1 MVAGANHGHNN
12 SGTQSRPLGN
22 GVTRG
27 IIANAGGGS
36 PGTSVGGQ
44 HGNQDA
50 GGDTSPEHD
59 STGVEWGE
67 VRYETITR
75 NLPGGE
81 RQLCQTIKEQQLHDQ
96 QRAGRW
102 QNNHVP
108 TSITARNLRQYA
120 VGAKECRCHLIPTIE
135 QIRATVTLE
144 SSKTVSKMGNTAHL
158 QATAALICS
167 ARTNNRG
174 CTDKKLL

>member
-75 NLPGGE
+75 NLPGTTMTLLAE
-81 RQLCQTIKEQQLHDQ
+81 MRWRTSPREQQLHDQ
-96 QRAGRW
+96 QWASRW
-102 QNNHVP
+102 QNKHVP
-108 TSITARNLRQYA
+108 TPTTNRNLCQFA
-120 VGAKECRCHLIPTIE
+120 EWVIE
-135 QIRATVTLE
+135 
-144 SSKTVSKMGNTAHL
+144 
-158 QATAALICS
+158 
-167 ARTNNRG
+167 
-174 CTDKKLL
+174 